1 MPVLTTANVT
11 LVDRGEEGTYFDND
25 KQPYSPFQMDKY
37 VIEAEFPGGTKIHR
51 LLPKQS
57 RGLWDSQEPQFVEQ
71 LKALFISQY
80 IAGQRLVVE

>member
-11 LVDRGEEGTYFDND
+11 LVDRGDEGTYFDND
-25 KQPYSPFQMDKY
+25 KQAYYPFQMNAY
-37 VIEAEFPGGTKIHR
+37 VIEAFVGGVMIHR

-57 RGLWDSQEPQFVEQ
+57 RELWDSQDPQFIEQ
-71 LKALFISQY
+71 LKTLFISQY